1 MNFIYASDDN
11 FSGVLAVSLHSLF
24 SSGNG
29 QDSSVYIID
38 GGISEKHKAA
48 LTEIARRFS
57 GEIHFIDAPSV
68 PIADGKE
75 IEVGRYSMSMFSRI
89 FADTLLPQVDRVIYL
104 DCDTLVLKDLKE
116 LWHTDMHG
124 LPVGAV
130 NDLRS
135 EKYGKALGMTVGNTY
150 INSGVLLLDLNA
162 YRRNKC
168 AERLMKALEIGN
180 GSLEFPDNDII
191 CSVLQDEI
199 YLLPMKFNAISTAF
213 AYSGR
218 ELNKYRKPSLPIS
231 EQDHDEAVSDP
242 YIVHFTRCFWFGA
255 RPWEE
260 GSHHP
265 YAERFKEIFS
275 LYEKNFAAAEKKKD
289 TTLSVTGIVKRL
301 MPRFMVM
308 VLSGAVHANI
318 KPTLSYGRLKT
329 YREYIKTI
337 RKKKIVILRTQAVNA
352 DSRAEKEAYSLLSGG
367 YAPVFLG
374 WNRDVSG
381 HIIHKNKVL
390 FGRAV
395 PLFQI
400 CVKGKYFQG
409 FVKNL
414 IPMARFQLK
423 MLRWLKKHRGDIDAI
438 HACDLDTALF
448 TAGFAKRK
456 RIPFVYDVYDYYP
469 DGHSKKGTGMYQ
481 VLTRL
486 DRKTEKRSD
495 AVIVCTEERLT
506 QIAPDMCKRVEVIHN
521 ALPMLYSQNAESKGI
536 VRNNGLVHFVFIGA
550 IIRGR
555 YLMEMIE
562 TIASKSDVCDM
573 YIGGFG
579 SDEMIAQIREY
590 EARHDNIHFIGFLQ
604 YQDVISIE
612 KESDVIPAVF
622 DPTIGNHKF
631 AAPNKFYEAIMLG
644 KPLIMLNDTGMD
656 KWVSEYGIGE
666 VISGDTSDEFRVE
679 FSKAVDRLISRR
691 NEWRTMAETE
701 RKLYNER
708 FSWEIMEK
716 RLLSIYDGIFDHE

>member
-11 FSGVLAVSLHSLF
+11 FSGILAVSLHSLF

-29 QDSSVYIID
+29 VNSSVYIID
-38 GGISEKHKAA
+38 GGISAEHQSA
-48 LTEIARRFS
+48 LTEIARSFS
-57 GEIHFIDAPSV
+57 SEIAFIKAPSIPV
-68 PIADGKE
+68 ANGGIID
-75 IEVGRYSMSMFSRI
+75 VGRYSMSMFSRI
-89 FADTLLPQVDRVIYL
+89 FADNLLPHLDRVIYL
-104 DCDTLVLKDLKE
+104 DCDTLVLKNLSE
-116 LWHTDMHG
+116 LWNTDMHG

-135 EKYGKALGMTVGNTY
+135 EKYGKALGITVGNTY
-150 INSGVLLLDLNA
+150 INSGVLLMDLEA
-162 YRRNKC
+162 YRQNKC
-168 AERLMKALEIGN
+168 SERLLRALDVGN
-180 GSLEFPDNDII
+180 GLLEFPDNDII

-218 ELNKYRKPSLPIS
+218 ELNRYRKPSFPIS
-231 EQDHDEAVSDP
+231 EQEHDEAVSDP
-242 YIVHFTRCFWFGA
+242 YIVHFTRCFWFRA

-260 GSHHP
+260 GCHHP
-265 YAERFKEIFS
+265 YAGKFREIFS
-275 LYEKNFAAAEKKKD
+275 LYEKSFAAAEKKKD
-289 TTLSVTGIVKRL
+289 TTLRVTNIVKKL
-301 MPRFMVM
+301 MPRWMVM
-308 VLSGAVHANI
+308 VLSGAVHADV
-318 KPTLSYGRLKT
+318 KPMLSYGRLKK
-329 YREYIKTI
+329 YREYIKAN
-337 RKKKIVILRTQAVNA
+337 RKRKIVILRTQAVNA

-374 WNRDVSG
+374 WNRDESG
-381 HIIHKNKVL
+381 AILHKSKTL
-390 FGRAV
+390 FGRQV

-409 FVKNL
+409 FAKNL
-414 IPMARFQLK
+414 IPMARFQRR
-423 MLRWLKKHRGDIDAI
+423 MLRWLKRNKRDIDAI

-448 TAGFAKRK
+448 TAGFAVRN

-469 DGHSKKGTGMYQ
+469 DGHAKKETGMYKA
-481 VLTRL
+481 LTRL
-486 DRKTEKRSD
+486 DRKTERKAD

-506 QIAPDMCKRVEVIHN
+506 QIDPDICKRVAVIHN
-521 ALPMLYSQNAESKGI
+521 ALPMLYARNAQSKGI
-536 VRNNGLVHFVFIGA
+536 VQNNGLVHFVFIGA

-562 TIASKSDVCDM
+562 TIAAKSEACDM

-579 SDEMIAQIREY
+579 SDEMIEQIKEY
-590 EARHDNIHFIGFLQ
+590 EKRHGNIHFLGFLQ

-612 KESDVIPAVF
+612 KDCDVIPAVF

-656 KWVSEYGIGE
+656 KWVSEYGLGA
-666 VISGDTSDEFRVE
+666 VIKGDTSDEFRVE
-679 FSKAVDRLISRR
+679 FSRAVDELIARR
-691 NEWRTMAETE
+691 NEWQTIAETE

-708 FSWEIMEK
+708 FSWEIMEQ
-716 RLLSIYDGIFDHE
+716 RLLTMYDEILK